1 MILRSANF
9 FIGKGLQLI
18 ERRLRQRTRFL
29 QHQGV
34 SEQIL
39 FTLGDGPHLLLM
51 AFEGLERLGERRTE
65 GLMGNG
71 LPGRLPLLLEA
82 GSLSRI
88 LAEDQI
94 ATQGRNGGNQR
105 LLARFIPLQS
115 GQRLLQQG
123 VLGLIDLGQPVI
135 DQRGGEQ
142 DQQVDKTEAE
152 QQLA

>member
-1 MILRSANF
+1 
-9 FIGKGLQLI
+9 
-18 ERRLRQRTRFL
+18 
-29 QHQGV
+29 
-34 SEQIL
+34 
-39 FTLGDGPHLLLM
+39 M

-65 GLMGNG
+65 RLMGNS

-94 ATQGRNGGNQR
+94 ATQGRNGGNQC
-105 LLARFIPLQS
+105 LLARLIPLQS